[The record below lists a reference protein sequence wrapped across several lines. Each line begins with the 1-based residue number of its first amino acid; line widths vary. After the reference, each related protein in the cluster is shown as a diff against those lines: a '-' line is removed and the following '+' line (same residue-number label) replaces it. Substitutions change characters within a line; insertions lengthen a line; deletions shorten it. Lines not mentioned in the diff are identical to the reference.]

1 MLSGATHPAQA
12 WRRVASGLLS
22 PALAREFAHPYVK
35 KIIDAVQTD
44 TFGLIYHNCGDNV
57 SLMAEDIYALGALGY
72 HFGDAVNLA
81 ARLQEA
87 NKDLG
92 TAICIGPA
100 AAAASSRPLRSLG
113 RTDIRSFGPM
123 QVFPLGHS
131 PTLAKAAAIRA

>member
-1 MLSGATHPAQA
+1 M
-12 WRRVASGLLS
+12 
-22 PALAREFAHPYVK
+22 
-35 KIIDAVQTD
+35 
-44 TFGLIYHNCGDNV
+44 
-57 SLMAEDIYALGALGY
+57 
-72 HFGDAVNLA
+72 NLA

-100 AAAASSRPLRSLG
+100 AAAASSLPLRSLG

-123 QVFPLGHS
+123 QVFTLGHS